1 MTFRDEGASDLVFAL
16 GYLLLASGVWTLVRR
31 HGRDEV
37 RSGLLDGAVMLIP
50 PLVLTFEYVA
60 HVPETGVGVTS
71 WELRLLVTVYP
82 LLDIVLLAAL
92 VWLLATPTL
101 TRSHLSLL
109 VAAMVLTLVIDV
121 IFAFEALT
129 PNVDARLLA
138 EGLYPL
144 AYTLLAAG
152 VATGA
157 STRVGPPRTT
167 GPVHWGRIGV
177 LAFGAILGPAVVV
190 IAAMPPEP
198 LPVLAVSISA
208 VAISLFLV
216 WRMLQLARILGV
228 TTTQLARARRELQ
241 VQATHDPLT
250 GLLNRAVLDEVLESV
265 RDPAARP
272 AALLSIDLDEFKAVN
287 DTYGHLAGDAVL
299 TAVSNRLRRVVRA
312 DDLVLRTG
320 GDEFLAVLRN
330 VQPQEA
336 QHLAGRIVTAVE
348 EPVDHDGVDLRVS
361 ASVGVA
367 LLEPGESTEAAEVG
381 IARADAA
388 MYEAKRTRAGA
399 GNQRGATPPGDG
411 DLHRPATVRRDDDE
425 HHRTPTRPG
434 PA

>member
-1 MTFRDEGASDLVFAL
+1 
-16 GYLLLASGVWTLVRR
+16 
-31 HGRDEV
+31 
-37 RSGLLDGAVMLIP
+37 
-50 PLVLTFEYVA
+50 
-60 HVPETGVGVTS
+60 
-71 WELRLLVTVYP
+71 
-82 LLDIVLLAAL
+82 
-92 VWLLATPTL
+92 
-101 TRSHLSLL
+101 
-109 VAAMVLTLVIDV
+109 
-121 IFAFEALT
+121 
-129 PNVDARLLA
+129 
-138 EGLYPL
+138 
-144 AYTLLAAG
+144 
-152 VATGA
+152 
-157 STRVGPPRTT
+157 
-167 GPVHWGRIGV
+167 
-177 LAFGAILGPAVVV
+177 VVV